1 MKWLPKFE
9 RGQVRALAWSLIL
22 AGVVITSASAYV
34 ILNQPLWG
42 KSTLFLFLGVWTL
55 IVGMMALRKNQFGH
69 NLPYFILSTASGF
82 LLTFGFPPS
91 LFLPLIFFAFVP
103 ILYIERKRYLNE
115 ISQRAFFG
123 YTFNA
128 FLLWNILSTFWI
140 ANSALAPAIFAIVV
154 NALLMTLTVLWA
166 NWIHRKSDTDWYF
179 ALVFISTWLIL
190 EHVHLRWDLS
200 WPWLNLGNALASWP
214 VLAQWYEYTG
224 TMGGSVWILYVNYLI
239 LYLIL
244 EKGKSPQIIRSRRGI
259 RLAAWVLI
267 PTVVS
272 LLIYWTTDTDG
283 PSIRAVVINPNIEP
297 HYEKFTQGE
306 SEKWN
311 VYGELLAE
319 AIEYQPDVILL
330 PETIF
335 DRVNT
340 DTPELHPLIQRV
352 EEELARHGSKAKIL
366 LGVTAYRVFD
376 EGPLPKRSSIRTS
389 VNQHN
394 QEPFHWEVYNSA
406 VLIGNDTIPV
416 YHKQKLVPGAEIFPY
431 RQYLPFLTPLVD
443 QLGGSVY
450 GFGRPQSQ
458 NVFEF
463 GPVRMS
469 PVICYES
476 IYGEF
481 TRQYVAGGANILSI
495 ITNDGWWGDTKGYK
509 QHYLFAALRAI
520 EYRRNVLRSANMGES
535 GAFDVLGRPIV
546 KANRY
551 GEQAVIP
558 VEATLHEKV
567 TFYAVWGDFPGR
579 FAIFLMI
586 FFSLKAGIN
595 TITASKSSRR

>member
-1 MKWLPKFE
+1 MKWLPKLDRRE
-9 RGQVRALAWSLIL
+9 VRWLAFCLIL
-22 AGVVITSASAYV
+22 IGVISTISSIYV
-34 ILNQPLWG
+34 ILHQPLWE
-42 KSTLFLFLGVWTL
+42 KSTLFLFLGLWSLV
-55 IVGMMALRKNQFGH
+55 IGVMAFRKKSFGDDF
-69 NLPYFILSTASGF
+69 PYYLLSTASGF
-82 LLTFGFPPS
+82 LLSFGFPPS
-91 LFLPLIFFAFVP
+91 IFLPLIFIAFVP
-103 ILYIERKRYLNE
+103 IFYLERKRYSGK
-115 ISQRAFFG
+115 IRQSAFFG

-214 VLAQWYEYTG
+214 IFAQWYEYTG
-224 TMGGSVWILYVNYLI
+224 TMGGSIWILYVNYLI

-244 EKGKSPQIIRSRRGI
+244 EKGKSPKIIRSGRWI
-259 RLAAWVLI
+259 RLGVWLLVPPIISLI
-267 PTVVS
+267 
-272 LLIYWTTDTDG
+272 IYFSTDTEG
-283 PSIRAVVINPNIEP
+283 PTIHAVVINPNIEP

-306 SEKWN
+306 TEKWDIYRN
-311 VYGELLAE
+311 LLVE
-319 AIEYQPDVILL
+319 ALEHQPDVILF

-335 DRVNT
+335 DRV
-340 DTPELHPLIQRV
+340 DTESPELHPQIQRM
-352 EEELARHGSKAKIL
+352 EEELARRGSKAKIL
-366 LGVTAYRVFD
+366 LGVTAYRLFD
-376 EGPLPKRSSIRTS
+376 DRPLPDRSSIRISDTNDS
-389 VNQHN
+389 
-394 QEPFHWEVYNSA
+394 EPFYWEVYNSA
-406 VLIGNDTIPV
+406 LLIGNDTVPF

-431 RQYLPFLTPLVD
+431 RQFLPFLNPLVD
-443 QLGGSVY
+443 QLGGSIY
-450 GFGRPQSQ
+450 GFGRPRSQ

-463 GPVRMS
+463 GDVRLS

-481 TRQYVAGGANILSI
+481 TRQYVAGGANILGI

-509 QHYLFAALRAI
+509 QHYRFAALRAI
-520 EYRRNVLRSANMGES
+520 EYRRNILRSANMGES
-535 GAFDVLGRPIV
+535 GAFDVLGRSIV
-546 KANRY
+546 RANKY
-551 GEQAVIP
+551 DEQAVIP
-558 VEATLHEKV
+558 VKATLHEKV
-567 TFYAVWGDFPGR
+567 TFYALWGDFPGR

-595 TITASKSSRR
+595 MITSPTTRR